1 MELNKNKIL
10 KNIKNLKRS
19 YKNVK
24 IEKNWIGIILAIKF
38 QYVYRLPCAE
48 MFSELRFA
56 IPVEISTR
64 PPRKTNEYQHIL
76 ARSSRICKNHIQTVT
91 TKVKSDKSR

>member
-1 MELNKNKIL
+1 
-10 KNIKNLKRS
+10 
-19 YKNVK
+19 
-24 IEKNWIGIILAIKF
+24 
-38 QYVYRLPCAE
+38 

-64 PPRKTNEYQHIL
+64 PPRKTNGYQRIL

-91 TKVKSDKSR
+91 TKVKSDKSKANLEKRMLYIHIYTYENAQTYSLFLKSISACFTST